1 MAKETKK
8 KKNKVNNEKSLK
20 GKTINTDKKV
30 TEKSAEEEI
39 KEEDVSEIKEAKK
52 ETIRKA
58 KRQLIYSETSN
69 SDELTNLIK
78 IVLIVVA
85 IIVVFYGITVFVTK
99 KANEAQEKKN
109 NASVKIQYDDILI
122 GEMLNMDGSY
132 YVLIEKSDDSNLT
145 EYKTLMQSV
154 KANTEAPT
162 IYTTDL
168 SNGFNKKYIA
178 SEPSYDSDLTNFKVT
193 GTVLV
198 KISDHKIE
206 NTYDTYETIKSKLQE
221 LE

>member
-8 KKNKVNNEKSLK
+8 KGNKVNNKKEVK
-20 GKTINTDKKV
+20 KTSISSSKNDFI
-30 TEKSAEEEI
+30 EDI
-39 KEEDVSEIKEAKK
+39 KEVKKESEKKEIKK

-58 KRQLIYSETSN
+58 KRQLVYAETAN

-85 IIVVFYGITVFVTK
+85 IIVVFYGVTVFVTK
-99 KANEAQEKKN
+99 KATEAQEKKT
-109 NASVKIQYDDILI
+109 NASIKIQYDDVLI

-132 YVLIEKSDDSNLT
+132 YVLIEKADDSNLT
-145 EYKTLMQSV
+145 EYKTLLKSV
-154 KANTEAPT
+154 KANTDALT
-162 IYTTDL
+162 IYTADL
-168 SNGFNKKYIA
+168 SNGFNKTYIA
-178 SEPSYDSDLTNFKVT
+178 SESNYDSNLANFKVT
-193 GTVLV
+193 GTTLV

-206 NTYDTYETIKSKLQE
+206 STYETYDTIKSKLQE